1 MFYSTMFTVFF
12 TLRELAE
19 KSLQRR
25 RRDLLQSRGAC
36 FTATMTHAGRYSI
49 PATTKGK
56 RFHPL
61 AIKARGC
68 TALKG
73 GKNDRGK

>member
-1 MFYSTMFTVFF
+1 MPFYSTMFTVFF

-36 FTATMTHAGRYSI
+36 FSATMMHADRYSI

-61 AIKARGC
+61 AIKAR
-68 TALKG
+68 
-73 GKNDRGK
+73 

>member
-1 MFYSTMFTVFF
+1 
-12 TLRELAE
+12 
-19 KSLQRR
+19 
-25 RRDLLQSRGAC
+25 
-36 FTATMTHAGRYSI
+36 MTHAGRYSI

-73 GKNDRGK
+73 GRTREESKKIEREKQKKRRDREEERTKGGGS